1 MRIVILGAPGAGKKT
16 QSALLAE
23 KLKLSIVTTG
33 DLLKRAVAEQ
43 TPLGLEAKAQQD
55 AGHVV
60 TEDIILGL
68 LRDHFLKPTLSN
80 GFILDGFPRN
90 LLQALTLD
98 ELLVELD
105 MPLDRVILLD
115 IDVDNLMERLVGRLT
130 CRSCNQLY
138 NAYRNPPLV
147 DDVCDSCGGRLHK
160 RSDDNEE
167 TVSNRIHVF
176 DHLVAPLIT
185 HYGKSNRL
193 VRVDGNGELETVSQ
207 GMLEAIES
215 SALNRSETTPKGNQ
229 PEVSVERAS
238 VAQMP
243 PPASDE
249 EKKPEDDH
257 SKPESETAS
266 VEKKPGIARK
276 KKSKVAKKAKAAG
289 KSVVKKKKSVPGA
302 GTKTVT
308 KKAAKKAGKVTKKSA
323 KKVKAKTQSK
333 SKSTQSVSKKKRKA
347 GSGSTAKRTKVLKK
361 AATKKSRS
369 SVSRKKAAQL
379 KKRVAKKSVLTTK
392 SGKSKKPVAKESTAK
407 KVLKVN
413 KKATVKKKVA
423 KKSKVAQARKK
434 SANKAPKKSLP
445 KQKIAKKR
453 VKKKVAVK
461 KRSSKKKSVKKRAAK
476 R

>member
-33 DLLKRAVAEQ
+33 ELLKRAVAEQ
-43 TPLGLEAKAQQD
+43 NPLGLEAKAQQD

-68 LRDHFLKPTLSN
+68 LRDHFLKPTLSS

-98 ELLVELD
+98 ELLVELE

-185 HYGKSNRL
+185 HYEKSNRL
-193 VRVDGNGELETVSQ
+193 ARVDGNGELETVFQ
-207 GMLEAIES
+207 GMLEAIEG
-215 SALNRSETTPKGNQ
+215 SALNSSETTPKGNQ

-238 VAQMP
+238 VVQMP
-243 PPASDE
+243 PPATE
-249 EKKPEDDH
+249 EAKKPEDEQ
-257 SKPESETAS
+257 SKPQSETAS
-266 VEKKPGIARK
+266 VEKKSGIARK

-308 KKAAKKAGKVTKKSA
+308 KKAAKKAEKVTKKSA
-323 KKVKAKTQSK
+323 KV
-333 SKSTQSVSKKKRKA
+333 V
-347 GSGSTAKRTKVLKK
+347 KK

-369 SVSRKKAAQL
+369 SVSRKRAVQL
-379 KKRVAKKSVLTTK
+379 KKRVAKKSASNAKT
-392 SGKSKKPVAKESTAK
+392 SSSKKVVAKKSVVKKSTAK
-407 KVLKVN
+407 KSLKVT
-413 KKATVKKKVA
+413 KKTAAKKKVV
-423 KKSKVAQARKK
+423 KRSKVTQVGKK
-434 SANKAPKKSLP
+434 ASKKALP
-445 KQKIAKKR
+445 KQKIAKKSSN
-453 VKKKVAVK
+453 KKVAAK
-461 KRSSKKKSVKKRAAK
+461 KRRSKKKTVKKRAAK